1 MKIKV
6 LVVGCG
12 DRATVYCHEGV
23 DNLKQMQVVAAV
35 DPNPERLRYMREN
48 FGVAENMCFDNI
60 DEVLAL
66 GKIADAVINGT
77 MDSLHLAT
85 AVPFLE
91 QGYHMLLEKP
101 LVNNKSDLLYL
112 KSVAEQNNVKL
123 MTCHVLRYA
132 PFYRKVKEL
141 IASGTI
147 GKVQNIQTSE
157 RVGAYH
163 SSVSYVRGKWAS
175 EAECGSSLL
184 LAKCCHDLDL
194 ICWLNNTATPVEV
207 YSNGDRTYFTEQNA
221 PVGSGARCL
230 VDCPEEVRKNC
241 IYEAEAMYIK
251 NTVLPW
257 YPWQCTGKNWQD
269 VTEEEKYESLKT
281 NNPHGRC
288 VFKCGGDLLDHQN
301 VVVRFG
307 NGSTANHMVL
317 LGAMKPTRTIFVS
330 GTEGEIEGDPSGEL
344 IVRKFDKNTDF
355 FTEEKIAFDDRQG
368 ETGGHYGGD
377 RGLVADFID
386 YLCGKTP
393 SISCTDIADSINGHL
408 TVFAA
413 DKSVKADKPVTI
425 DYKADD
431 HE

>member
-1 MKIKV
+1 MKLKV
-6 LVVGCG
+6 VVVGCG

-23 DNLKQMQVVAAV
+23 DNLKQLQVVACV
-35 DPNPERLRYMREN
+35 DPDEERLRYMREN
-48 FGVAENMCFDNI
+48 FGVAENMCFKSV

-77 MDSLHLAT
+77 MDNLHLQT
-85 AVPFLE
+85 AIPFLQ

-101 LVNNKSDLLYL
+101 LVNNKHDLLLL

-132 PFYRKVKEL
+132 PFYRKIKEL
-141 IASGTI
+141 ILSGTI
-147 GKVQNIQTSE
+147 GKIQNIQTSE

-184 LAKCCHDLDL
+184 LAKCCHDMDL
-194 ICWLNNTATPVEV
+194 ICWLNNTTTPVEV
-207 YSNGDRTYFTEQNA
+207 VSNGDRTYFNEQNA
-221 PVGSGARCL
+221 PQGSGTRCL
-230 VDCPEEVRKNC
+230 VDCPQAIRDKC
-241 IYEAEAMYIK
+241 IYEAEAMYVK

-269 VTEEEKYESLKT
+269 VTEAEKYESLRT

-301 VVVRFG
+301 VLVRFADG
-307 NGSTANHMVL
+307 TTANHLVV

-344 IVRKFDKNTDF
+344 IVRKFDKSTDF
-355 FTEEKIAFDDRQG
+355 FTETKIEFADKQG

-377 RGLVADFID
+377 RGLVADFVN
-386 YLCGKTP
+386 YVSGKTP
-393 SISCTDIADSINGHL
+393 SVSCTDISDSLNGHL
-408 TVFAA
+408 SVFAA
-413 DKSVKADKPVTI
+413 DLSVKTDKPIKI
-425 DYKADD
+425 DFS
-431 HE
+431 EE

>member
-1 MKIKV
+1 MKLKI

-12 DRATVYCHEGV
+12 DRATVYCHEGF
-23 DNLKQMQVVAAV
+23 DNLKAIEIAACV
-35 DPNPERLRYMREN
+35 DPDPERLRYMQEN
-48 FGVAENMCFDNI
+48 FGVPKDKCFDNI
-60 DEVLAL
+60 EDVLKL

-77 MDSLHLAT
+77 MDKLHLAT

-101 LVNNKSDLLYL
+101 LVNNKKDLLYL
-112 KSVAEQNNVKL
+112 KSVAEKNKVKL

-132 PFYRKVKEL
+132 PFYRKVKE
-141 IASGTI
+141 IIDDGKI
-147 GKVQNIQTSE
+147 GGIQNISTSE

-163 SSVSYVRGKWAS
+163 SSVSYIRGKWNS
-175 EAECGSSLL
+175 EKECGSSLL

-194 ICWLNNTATPVEV
+194 ICWLNNKTKPSEV
-207 YSNGDRTYFTEQNA
+207 FSNGERTYFTEENA
-221 PVGSGARCL
+221 PKGSGTRCL
-230 VDCPEEVRKNC
+230 NDCPQEIRDKC

-257 YPWQCTGKNWQD
+257 YPWQCTGKNYQD
-269 VTEEEKYESLKT
+269 VTTEEKYESLKT

-288 VFKCGGDLLDHQN
+288 IFKCGGDLLDHQN
-301 VVVRFG
+301 VVLKFD
-307 NGSTANHMVL
+307 NGSTANHLLV

-344 IVRKFDKNTDF
+344 ILRKFDKNTDF
-355 FTEEKIAFDDRQG
+355 FTEEKISFEDKQG

-386 YLCGKTP
+386 YVNGKKP
-393 SISCTDIADSINGHL
+393 SASCTDIEDSINGHL
-408 TVFAA
+408 SVFAA
-413 DKSVKADKPVTI
+413 DESVKENKTI
-425 DYKADD
+425 KI
-431 HE
+431 ER